1 MVKARWGLKLT
12 CHKCGAKYYNLKKKR
27 SICPQC
33 NTEYKEENIKPR
45 RGSAKETP
53 KPAPET
59 PNQSDS
65 EEALINAELDEEI
78 PDSEDDKTK
87 DNTIIEDTSDI
98 GRDEEDIEEVIGVV
112 DDSGEKE

>member
-1 MVKARWGLKLT
+1 M
-12 CHKCGAKYYNLKKKR
+12 KKKR
-27 SICPQC
+27 SICPLC
-33 NTEYKEENIKPR
+33 NSAYKEENIKPR
-45 RGSAKETP
+45 RGSAPEP
-53 KPAPET
+53 SKPAPEISD
-59 PNQSDS
+59 PSDS